1 MPLPGVSCFAH
12 PCTNGGRLSTRHR
25 GSIYRAEF
33 SFGRKPVLVISWNAV
48 NEGLRQPICALITT
62 NVRDRSIP
70 TYVEID
76 PSESGIPEPSF
87 VLCHAIFV
95 KDEREMDAHA
105 IGELS
110 YPKML
115 EVERAIARALDF
127 IGASDPSISN

>member
-1 MPLPGVSCFAH
+1 M
-12 PCTNGGRLSTRHR
+12 
-25 GSIYRAEF
+25 
-33 SFGRKPVLVISWNAV
+33 ISWNAV

-62 NVRDRSIP
+62 NVRDRSLP

-76 PSESGIPEPSF
+76 PSDSGLPEPSF

-95 KDEREMDAHA
+95 KDESEMDAHA
-105 IGELS
+105 TGELS

-127 IGASDPSISN
+127 IRADDPATST